1 MNLHKETYVR
11 AAACTLVLLFLAAA
25 VLAQTVEVNIKFDIS
40 KGKHNDSKVTIA
52 RDGKEV
58 KAISPAKARLI
69 EVLEYGCDYILTFEK
84 PGYITKR
91 IAINTRNVPKES
103 QEDDLGFDF
112 AVEIFQQYDGLNTVV
127 FNQPVARYYYDP
139 KEDAFTYDTD
149 YTKSIRAALTAFE
162 QEYTEQEKNQIPK
175 ETPATAKAEE
185 GARRQA
191 EARAAEEQR
200 KVEEARAKADEEK
213 RIEALKAEE
222 RQQQKL
228 AEEAR
233 AKAAAEEAKRK
244 AEAERQEH
252 QTSAALER
260 EEQERRAAEA
270 RLAEEKQRELSA
282 RMAEE
287 QRLANMKAEEETR
300 KAAATK
306 ADEEAR
312 AAARMQ
318 AEEDERKATAAKAE
332 EEARRSSALKAEE
345 EAKARAE
352 KQRIEEEAQRASA
365 AQMEQ
370 EAKRKAA
377 RQKAEEEAR
386 KLAEADLAADEQR
399 KQEALAKAEEERKQQ
414 IAREKAMLAKTM
426 AATPPPKVEVETKPA
441 VPAGPGAVLSKDRRT
456 YREGKKEV
464 TEVTVTHERAT
475 ILYKKVQHDWG
486 GLYFF
491 VNENSITK
499 REFEN
504 RTGD

>member
-25 VLAQTVEVNIKFDIS
+25 VLAQTVEVNIKFDIN

-69 EVLEYGCDYILTFEK
+69 EVLEYGSDYILTFEK

-175 ETPATAKAEE
+175 ETSATAKAEE
-185 GARRQA
+185 EARRQA

-200 KVEEARAKADEEK
+200 KVEEARAKAAEEK
-213 RIEALKAEE
+213 RLEAQKAEE

-244 AEAERQEH
+244 AEAERQEN
-252 QTSAALER
+252 QASAARER

-270 RLAEEKQRELSA
+270 RMAEEKQRELSA

-287 QRLANMKAEEETR
+287 QGLFYFYDVWKGLRADDWAAVRLRNAELIRRARHYLVWEPDAWHQPWRDGTGRDVALSTR
-300 KAAATK
+300 YFEGAAGGAVLLGSAPK
-306 ADEEAR
+306 HCPEFDEAFDWPDAVVELGDDPAGVL
-312 AAARMQ
+312 AA
-318 AEEDERKATAAKAE
+318 
-332 EEARRSSALKAEE
+332 
-345 EAKARAE
+345 
-352 KQRIEEEAQRASA
+352 
-365 AQMEQ
+365 
-370 EAKRKAA
+370 
-377 RQKAEEEAR
+377 
-386 KLAEADLAADEQR
+386 LAADPMRVLRIRTQNVVASLRRHDWAHRWAEVLDVLG
-399 KQEALAKAEEERKQQ
+399 EPLTLAHR
-414 IAREKAMLAKTM
+414 ARLARLDLM
-426 AATPPPKVEVETKPA
+426 AAQIDVQPVRR
-441 VPAGPGAVLSKDRRT
+441 PGLHS
-456 YREGKKEV
+456 
-464 TEVTVTHERAT
+464 
-475 ILYKKVQHDWG
+475 VQG
-486 GLYFF
+486 G
-491 VNENSITK
+491 VA
-499 REFEN
+499 
-504 RTGD
+504 